1 MWRTYGTENQNLY
14 TLPTTTFLDTN
25 CAAGLPS
32 VGKDP
37 SSRSVNCP
45 CECTL
50 ATECLTALIT
60 GKLWGQ
66 RACQRRNVGLWLIE
80 SNGLNGCLSPEF
92 PCWNPNLGH
101 DGMWGWGGSG
111 PAGGAL
117 RWDGMQPGRKC
128 PAGLTIA
135 VWISVP
141 GVMLQ
146 QPDPMNTKVPQ
157 RNWKKQS
164 WWRNTGLHF
173 ANQNPKYV
181 GFFARNIL
189 DRWT

>member
-1 MWRTYGTENQNLY
+1 MAYLWNWKSEPLHTAHYD
-14 TLPTTTFLDTN
+14 LPQCELGSRSAS
-25 CAAGLPS
+25 AAKG
-32 VGKDP
+32 P
-37 SSRSVNCP
+37 SSRRVSCP
-45 CECTL
+45 RECTL
-50 ATECLTALIT
+50 ASECLMALIT

-80 SNGLNGCLSPEF
+80 SNGLNGCLSLEF
-92 PCWNPNLGH
+92 PCWNPGTWWYVGVRGLIR
-101 DGMWGWGGSG
+101 
-111 PAGGAL
+111 PC
-117 RWDGMQPGRKC
+117 RWSPVMGGMQPSRKC
-128 PAGLTIA
+128 PASLARALWTP
-135 VWISVP
+135 VP

-157 RNWKKQS
+157 RNWRKQS